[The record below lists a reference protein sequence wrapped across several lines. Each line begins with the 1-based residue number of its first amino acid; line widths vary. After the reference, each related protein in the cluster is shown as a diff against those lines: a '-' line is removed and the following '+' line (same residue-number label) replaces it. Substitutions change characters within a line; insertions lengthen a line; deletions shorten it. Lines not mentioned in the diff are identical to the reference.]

1 MDERPTEERPGL
13 AGVLPRV
20 GGSGAFDAPLGG
32 HFRAPD
38 VPMDS
43 YVAAIV
49 EVAERDASIARV
61 LREICALD
69 GAVRS
74 GALDLVGAHL
84 RTRIDRR
91 DVFECL
97 DALRRD
103 DVARRIA
110 ERLGPP
116 R

>member
-1 MDERPTEERPGL
+1 MLDTRDE
-13 AGVLPRV
+13 A
-20 GGSGAFDAPLGG
+20 
-32 HFRAPD
+32 
-38 VPMDS
+38 

-49 EVAERDASIARV
+49 EVAGRDASIARV

-69 GAVRS
+69 GAVRV

-84 RTRIDRR
+84 RTRTTAG

-103 DVARRIA
+103 EIARRLV
-110 ERLGPP
+110 ERLGLP
-116 R
+116 

>member
-1 MDERPTEERPGL
+1 MSLPGSNDE
-13 AGVLPRV
+13 A
-20 GGSGAFDAPLGG
+20 
-32 HFRAPD
+32 
-38 VPMDS
+38 

-49 EVAERDASIARV
+49 EVATRDASIARV

-84 RTRIDRR
+84 RTRTTAG

-103 DVARRIA
+103 EIARRLA
-110 ERLGPP
+110 ERLGP
-116 R
+116 